1 MACVVIGSIS
11 FVLNG
16 WVIPQ
21 ATKSRLAF
29 ELQYFNNRYYF
40 DARNIHLQ
48 MSPDVYLFIQNY
60 NNVSNTGYQFT
71 LERFEKNEMI
81 EKLTADNIRWDSTK
95 QKWKLSFWK
104 LKKVNEVFQSTSQT
118 DLSQLQKSGDSMDTT
133 LAISPKDFEAQE
145 RSYDGM
151 TMPELNAHIAKLKF
165 RGATGVQMY
174 EVEKQIRYASP
185 FTTFVLVFM
194 GVVVSSRKSRGGTG
208 LQIALGF
215 VLAFIFILF
224 FMLSRTFAEAGEITP
239 LVAAWIPNIVFLDN
253 FRCYLLL
260 YSAMTPSTVD
270 NIKLHSIVFLFGFTG
285 ILGKLV
291 SIPAVEMVFYRSLLA
306 AMGMAVLLISVRGSF
321 KISTGDFFKL
331 ILTGFIVALHW
342 ITFFLSARVA
352 NVSVSL
358 VGFATASLWTAFL
371 EPLAKGQRIKPIEVI
386 FGSIVLSGLYVIFAS
401 DFSYSV
407 GLLLGV
413 LSGLT
418 CAVFSIIN
426 SQLVKRVDSFTITFY
441 EMSGACVSIALFL
454 PVYQYTWANGNELR
468 MLPSLTDWVCIAL
481 LAWLCSVY
489 AYSAAVELTK
499 RLSVFTFQL
508 ALNLE
513 PVYGIIMAV
522 IIFGDEEKMNINF
535 YLGTLIILCAVLV
548 YPIMRNRFTTIPT
561 NQMNP

>member
-1 MACVVIGSIS
+1 
-11 FVLNG
+11 
-16 WVIPQ
+16 
-21 ATKSRLAF
+21 
-29 ELQYFNNRYYF
+29 
-40 DARNIHLQ
+40 